1 MTRPIQMTTVIIL
14 CALTFAAGTRSVR
27 GESSLDAH
35 MRYRACMD
43 KVQTH
48 AEAAFDDA
56 IAWEGLGGG
65 YPARHCALAALVK
78 IGHYGEAA
86 QGLEKLADLVH
97 ADKAFKA
104 QLLMQ
109 SARAWIAADDP
120 QHAAAV
126 TDAALALS
134 PQEPHIL
141 VVRAQ
146 AFALQGAYDQAVN
159 DLSLIIDGPP
169 GADKTFVDA
178 ALGVDALVM
187 RGAAY
192 RQLDKTDLALTDL
205 DQALSLDPN
214 HPEGLLER
222 GIVHRLKGR
231 NEAARMDW
239 KRLLDTAPQT
249 DAARSAAANVHML
262 DSGLEGGE

>member
-14 CALTFAAGTRSVR
+14 CALSLTGGMAQ
-27 GESSLDAH
+27 GETTLDAH
-35 MRYRACMD
+35 MRYKACMD

-56 IAWEGLGGG
+56 TTWEGLGGG

-97 ADKAFKA
+97 ANKAFKA
-104 QLLMQ
+104 KLLMQ
-109 SARAWIAADDP
+109 SARAWIATDDP

-126 TDAALALS
+126 LDAALTLS
-134 PQEPHIL
+134 PGEPHIL
-141 VVRAQ
+141 LVRAQ
-146 AFALQGAYDQAVN
+146 AFALQGAYDQAVEN
-159 DLSLIIDGPP
+159 LSLIIEGAP
-169 GADKTFVDA
+169 GTDKTFVDA
-178 ALGVDALVM
+178 TLGVDALVL

-192 RQLDKTDLALTDL
+192 RQLDKKDLALADL

-222 GIVHRLKGR
+222 GIVHRLAGH
-231 NEAARMDW
+231 NEAARADW
-239 KRLLDTAPQT
+239 KQLLDTAPKT
-249 DAARSAAANVHML
+249 DAARAAAANVHML